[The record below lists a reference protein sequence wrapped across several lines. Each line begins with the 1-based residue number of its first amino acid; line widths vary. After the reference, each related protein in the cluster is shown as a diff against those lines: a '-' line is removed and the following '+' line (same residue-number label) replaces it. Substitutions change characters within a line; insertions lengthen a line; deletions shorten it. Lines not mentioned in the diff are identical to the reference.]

1 MNNLNLIIA
10 MQEEWQRLA
19 KEYQAILEH
28 NKKYQKAI
36 KIEQTL
42 HPKDDKEKW
51 FAYDNR
57 IENNIIE
64 NHGLLR
70 MDDYGYKAKLKRLRV
85 LITQLMLDWQK
96 E

>member
-36 KIEQTL
+36 K
-42 HPKDDKEKW
+42 
-51 FAYDNR
+51 NR
-57 IENNIIE
+57 TNI
-64 NHGLLR
+64 
-70 MDDYGYKAKLKRLRV
+70 
-85 LITQLMLDWQK
+85 TP
-96 E
+96 